1 MHIFW
6 YDDEKNIYKTH
17 IDALISGKN
26 CFLYYNDTLYNTV
39 DWKTEPSLSLDE
51 LYKLRAQEIRDSYEK
66 VILCLSGG
74 IDSRN
79 VLESFYYNNIHI
91 DEILSVGAFSQDK
104 YFGSDENNN
113 KEIYV
118 NVKQLLNN
126 MNLPETKKTFIDY
139 TEHYKD
145 PFVFN
150 TLKHKEDYWYT
161 ELGCWKSFHNLFW
174 KDLKKYVIHDNKKT
188 CFVMGTG
195 KTQVNVYGSH
205 PFVMFN
211 DADITDYGFNYQD
224 ENLHRENFYWGN
236 THISA
241 EIIKKQAFVML
252 KVYQNIPQKNSFT
265 SNYEKI
271 YNKIVYN
278 LRNPLEMPTKKSKSF
293 LLSIRDEFMKRKTD
307 SEMYKYYTE
316 GLKKMAKDVGLS
328 HKIHTTKRYYLKGL
342 S

>member
-1 MHIFW
+1 MNIFW

-17 IDALISGKN
+17 IDALKSGKN
-26 CFLYYNDTLYNTV
+26 CFLYYNDVLYNKV
-39 DWKTEPSLSLDE
+39 DWKIEPALSLDE
-51 LYKLRAQEIRDSYEK
+51 LYKQRAQEIRDSYER

-79 VLESFYYNNIHI
+79 VLETFYYNNIHI
-91 DEILSVGAFSQDK
+91 DEILSVGAFSQDE

-118 NVKQLLNN
+118 NVKQLLNG
-126 MNLPETKKTFIDY
+126 MNLPNTKKTFIDY

-145 PFVFN
+145 PLVFE
-150 TLKHKEDYWYT
+150 TLKQKEDYWYT

-174 KDLKKYVIHDNKKT
+174 KDLKKYVINDNKKT

-195 KTQVNVYGSH
+195 KTQLSMMNHYA
-205 PFVMFN
+205 FVMFN
-211 DADITDYGFNYQD
+211 ETDVTDYGFNYQD
-224 ENLHRENFYWGN
+224 DNLYRENFYWGN
-236 THISA
+236 TPISA
-241 EIIKKQAFVML
+241 EIVKKQAHVML
-252 KVYQNIPQKNSFT
+252 NVYEKAAKQLNLP
-265 SNYEKI
+265 SNYEKVYNKVI
-271 YNKIVYN
+271 YNLKT
-278 LRNPLEMPTKKSKSF
+278 PLQMPTKKSKGF

-316 GLKKMAKDVGLS
+316 GLKKMAKDVGLH

-342 S
+342 P